1 MLAAE
6 PYFCP
11 NGRGPSGGAQLMGI
25 VRGNSNPWGVRQ
37 LTERLCCP
45 QFRMNWLSVGPL
57 GTMRRLLGNTD
68 IGADGGRQARRAFA
82 GALAALFLGLA
93 TGTATAED
101 SKVFIIGNYPVEAR
115 AADAVTAKEQAIAD
129 GQQAAFRSLLKRIVP
144 VTSYGRLKQ
153 IRATPAAPMIEG
165 FSVRSERNSATEY
178 IASYDFSF
186 QPAAV
191 QQLLERNGIPYVDK
205 QAPRIVIVPIYRAER
220 QPQNVTAEA
229 SDTWMYAWRSLDL
242 ANTLTP
248 ATISQ
253 PKKTLNPDTVKAA
266 LEGEGGAQR
275 AVAGEYQTSLVVLA
289 VLEPS
294 ADGKKAT
301 VTLSGQDS
309 VGPFSL
315 ARNYR
320 LDGDIAYTSEL
331 AAVVGLGVLEGRWKA
346 ANSHLSTASAP
357 AQDNFAPAPS
367 GGGGSGYGW
376 GASPGAS
383 PGYGEGP
390 SSYGARGSQPSGGA
404 PIRLSVSFQGMNEW
418 QQISQRLSAVPGVGN
433 LEVEGLSARSAR
445 IALSFPGSPD
455 DLARALSQ
463 QGLSLRSGPDGLILS
478 GGR

>member
-45 QFRMNWLSVGPL
+45 QFRMNWLSLGPL

-68 IGADGGRQARRAFA
+68 IGARGGKRPRRVFA
-82 GALAALFLGLA
+82 GVAAALFFGLVS
-93 TGTATAED
+93 GSATAED
-101 SKVFIIGNYPVEAR
+101 AKVFIIGNYPVEAR
-115 AADAVTAKEQAIAD
+115 AADAVTAKDQAIAD

-153 IRATPAAPMIEG
+153 IRATPAAPLIEG

-220 QPQNVTAEA
+220 QPQNVVAEA

-301 VTLSGQDS
+301 VTLSGQDA
-309 VGPFSL
+309 VGPFTL

-320 LDGDIAYTSEL
+320 LDSDLAYTSEL

-357 AQDNFAPAPS
+357 AQDNFAPAP
-367 GGGGSGYGW
+367 GGGGFGTGF
-376 GASPGAS
+376 GASPS
-383 PGYGEGP
+383 SGYGEGP
-390 SSYGARGSQPSGGA
+390 SSYGARGSAPSGGA
-404 PIRLSVSFQGMNEW
+404 PIRVSVSFQGMAEW